1 MMEPQINAITIAAQ
15 DIQSLRLFYSQ
26 VLEWKIFSQ
35 NENVVMFKLNNVILT
50 ICAADVFTEY
60 SGMQAPSPADKN
72 FYLTVNLDSP
82 KRVDQTLQRLVA
94 LNVDIVKMPKKA
106 FWGGYSGF
114 FADPEG
120 NRWEVCY
127 NPTPNTII

>member
-1 MMEPQINAITIAAQ
+1 MEPQINAITIAAQ
-15 DIQSLRLFYSQ
+15 DIQSLKRFYNQ
-26 VLEWKIFSQ
+26 VLEWKILAQ
-35 NENVVMFKLNNVILT
+35 NEKVVMFRLNNTILT
-50 ICAADVFTEY
+50 VCTIDVFTDY
-60 SGMQAPSPADKN
+60 AGMQPPGKGEKN

-82 KRVDQTLQRLVA
+82 KRVDQTLQKLAA

-127 NPTPNTII
+127 NPTPNKII

>member
-1 MMEPQINAITIAAQ
+1 MEPQINAVTLAAR
-15 DIQSLRLFYSQ
+15 DIQSLKRFYNQ
-26 VLEWKIFSQ
+26 VLEWRILSQ
-35 NENVVMFKLNNVILT
+35 NEKVVIFKLNNTVLT
-50 ICAADVFTEY
+50 LCDVDIFKEY
-60 SGMQAPSPADKN
+60 SGMQPPDPSEKN

-82 KRVDQTLQRLVA
+82 KRVDQTLQKLAA
-94 LNVDIVKMPKKA
+94 LNVDIVKMPKRA

-127 NPTPNTII
+127 NPAPNKII

>member
-1 MMEPQINAITIAAQ
+1 MEPQINAITICAK
-15 DIQSLRLFYSQ
+15 DVQSLKRFYSQ
-26 VLEWKIFSQ
+26 ILEWRILAQSDQ
-35 NENVVMFKLNNVILT
+35 VIMFRLNNTVLT
-50 ICAADVFTEY
+50 VCAIEIFEEY
-60 SGMQAPSPADKN
+60 SGMQPVNSTEKP

-82 KRVDQTLQRLVA
+82 KRVDQTLQKLAA
-94 LNVDIVKMPKKA
+94 LSVDIIRMPKKA

-127 NPTPNTII
+127 NPVPNTII

>member
-1 MMEPQINAITIAAQ
+1 MEPQLNAITICAQ
-15 DIQSLRLFYSQ
+15 DVQSLKRFYSQ
-26 VLEWKIFSQ
+26 ILEWRILAQ
-35 NENVVMFKLNNVILT
+35 NEKVIIFRLNNTVLT
-50 ICAADVFTEY
+50 ICAADVYTEY
-60 SGMQAPSPADKN
+60 SGMKPADSMEKH

-82 KRVDQTLQRLVA
+82 KRVDQTLQKLAA
-94 LNVDIVKMPKKA
+94 LSVDIIRMPKKA

-127 NPTPNTII
+127 NPVPNTII

>member
-1 MMEPQINAITIAAQ
+1 MEPQINAITIAAQ
-15 DIQSLRLFYSQ
+15 DIQSLKRFYNQ
-26 VLEWKIFSQ
+26 VLEWKILTQ
-35 NENVVMFKLNNVILT
+35 NEKVVMFRLNNTILT
-50 ICAADVFTEY
+50 ICATDVFTEY
-60 SGMQAPSPADKN
+60 SGMQPVSSEEKS

-82 KRVDQTLQRLVA
+82 KRVDQTLQKLAA

-127 NPTPNTII
+127 NPTPNKFI

>member
-1 MMEPQINAITIAAQ
+1 MEPQINAITIAAQ
-15 DIQSLRLFYSQ
+15 DINTLKKFYSQ
-26 VLEWKIFSQ
+26 VLEWRVLSQ
-35 NENVVMFKLNNVILT
+35 NDKVVMFRLNNTVLT
-50 ICAADVFTEY
+50 LCAEDVFADY
-60 SGMQAPSPADKN
+60 SGMQPVNSTEKS

-82 KRVDQTLQRLVA
+82 KRVDQTLQKLVA
-94 LNVDIVKMPKKA
+94 LHVDVIKMPKKA

-127 NPTPNTII
+127 NPVPNTQI

>member
-1 MMEPQINAITIAAQ
+1 MEPQINAVTLAAR
-15 DIQSLRLFYSQ
+15 DIQSLKRFYNQ
-26 VLEWKIFSQ
+26 VLEWRILSQ
-35 NENVVMFKLNNVILT
+35 NEKVVIFRLNNTVLT
-50 ICAADVFTEY
+50 LCAVDIFKEY
-60 SGMQAPSPADKN
+60 SGMQPPDPAEKN

-82 KRVDQTLQRLVA
+82 KRVDQTLQKLAA

-127 NPTPNTII
+127 NPTPNKII